1 MVIVDKTR
9 DLFADELIMI
19 RGCENRKNPKI
30 DVLCLT
36 ATSSIV
42 ESNVCRRFVRVP
54 LRRLDSI
61 VEGFGLKRVDVMKY
75 RC

>member
-30 DVLCLT
+30 DAVVPYGNP
-36 ATSSIV
+36 SIV
-42 ESNVCRRFVRVP
+42 EFNACRRFVRVP